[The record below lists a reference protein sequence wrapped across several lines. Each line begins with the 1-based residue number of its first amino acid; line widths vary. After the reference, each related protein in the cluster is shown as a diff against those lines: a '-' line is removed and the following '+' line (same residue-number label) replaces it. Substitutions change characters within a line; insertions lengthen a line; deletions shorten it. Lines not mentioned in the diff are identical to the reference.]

1 MADTLIALGSNLGD
15 KAAGINAA
23 IEHLASQPHIELT
36 AVAPMLETAPI
47 GVPDS
52 DAPFINSAARFQV
65 DLTAEAWLAMLL
77 DTEQL
82 LGRTRGVRWG
92 ARKID
97 LDLLLFDDLV
107 ANSAP
112 LRVPHPRMGFRRF
125 VMEPAVAI
133 APDMWH
139 PICRCK
145 LSELAIHLNQ
155 QANWV
160 WWPREETSLPLDR
173 MIAPNVPWHFLPRGS
188 SAEQWRRAAE
198 WMLEKP
204 IRGPG
209 ARVIVTDDWP
219 APSDSPERVEALNDL
234 VTPFPKLVV
243 REWEGLDPFESLNLA
258 EASRQPVRLML
269 PLESRIADEVRRDVE
284 AAIESML

>member
-52 DAPFINSAARFQV
+52 DAPFINKRGSLSSRPDGRGVVGDVARHR
-65 DLTAEAWLAMLL
+65 AIAR
-77 DTEQL
+77 
-82 LGRTRGVRWG
+82 RTRGVRWG
-92 ARKID
+92 ASQDRSRP
-97 LDLLLFDDLV
+97 V
-107 ANSAP
+107 AVRRSGRQFRTA
-112 LRVPHPRMGFRRF
+112 RVPHPRMGFRRF

-133 APDMWH
+133 AGDMWH
-139 PICRCK
+139 PICRCT

-219 APSDSPERVEALNDL
+219 APSDSPERDEALNDL